1 MEQKLGGRVALVT
14 GSGRGLGRAYAMH
27 LARLGA
33 DVVVHDI
40 DAEATAVYGEGESAE
55 EVVAAI
61 RELGRRSLF
70 VEADVCS
77 SEQVGRAVERA
88 LAEVGRIDILVNNA
102 GGDIAAEGGKP
113 QPNDCLEIPERD
125 LHAVM
130 DRNLLGT
137 MNLCRA
143 VAPEMMERREGRIV
157 NISSVAGLGATTIG
171 PIYAVAKAAIIHY
184 TRCLA
189 AQLRP
194 YGINVNCISPGGT
207 LSARFLA
214 DRPELT
220 PEQLTPKSRLERL
233 GQPEDMAKVI
243 EFLVRS
249 EEHTSE
255 LQSRQYLVCRL
266 LLEKK

>member
-1 MEQKLGGRVALVT
+1 MEQKLAGRVALVT
-14 GSGRGLGRAYAMH
+14 GSGRGLGRAYALH

-40 DAEATAVYGEGESAE
+40 DASATAVYGEGKNAE
-55 EVVAAI
+55 EVVEAI
-61 RELGRRSLF
+61 RQMGRRSLF
-70 VEADVCS
+70 VAADVME
-77 SEQVGRAVERA
+77 SEPVGAAVQRVLEE
-88 LAEVGRIDILVNNA
+88 LGRIDILINNA

-125 LHAVM
+125 MHAVM
-130 DRNLLGT
+130 DRNLTGT

-143 VAPEMMERREGRIV
+143 VAPGMMERREGRIV
-157 NISSVAGLGATTIG
+157 NVASVAGLYATTTG

-194 YGINVNCISPGGT
+194 YGINVNCVSPGGT

-214 DRPELT
+214 DRPHLT
-220 PEQLTPKSRLERL
+220 PDRLAPNSRLERL
-233 GQPEDMAKVI
+233 GNPEDVAKVI
-243 EFLVRS
+243 EFLVTDLS
-249 EEHTSE
+249 DFVTGQNITVAGSP
-255 LQSRQYLVCRL
+255 
-266 LLEKK
+266 

>member
-1 MEQKLGGRVALVT
+1 MEQKLAGKVALVT
-14 GSGRGLGRAYAMH
+14 GSGRGLGRAYAVH

-33 DVVVHDI
+33 DVVVHDS
-40 DAEATAVYGEGESAE
+40 DASATAVYGEGESAE
-55 EVVAAI
+55 EIVEEI
-61 RELGRRSLF
+61 RRIGRRSF
-70 VEADVCS
+70 FVAADVRESDQVEA
-77 SEQVGRAVERA
+77 AVRRI
-88 LAEVGRIDILVNNA
+88 LAEWGRVDVLVNNA

-125 LHAVM
+125 MHAVM

-137 MNLCRA
+137 MNVCRA
-143 VAPEMMERREGRIV
+143 VSSGMMERREGRIV
-157 NISSVAGLGATTIG
+157 NVASVAGLGPTVVG

-220 PEQLTPKSRLERL
+220 PDHLAPKSRLERL
-233 GQPEDMAKVI
+233 GKPEDMAKVV
-243 EFLVRS
+243 EFLVS
-249 EEHTSE
+249 DLSDFVTGQNIKVSG
-255 LQSRQYLVCRL
+255 SP
-266 LLEKK
+266 

>member
-1 MEQKLGGRVALVT
+1 MEQKLAGRVALVT
-14 GSGRGLGRAYAMH
+14 GSGRGLGRAYALH

-40 DAEATAVYGEGESAE
+40 DASATAVYGEGKSAE
-55 EVVAAI
+55 EVVQQV
-61 RELGRRSLF
+61 RDLGRRSFF
-70 VEADVCS
+70 VAANVWESGEVES
-77 SEQVGRAVERA
+77 AVAQA
-88 LAEVGRIDILVNNA
+88 LESLGRIDIVVNNA

-130 DRNLLGT
+130 DRNLTGT
-137 MNLCRA
+137 MNVCRA
-143 VAPEMMERREGRIV
+143 VAPGMMERREGRIV
-157 NISSVAGLGATTIG
+157 NVSSVAGLGATTIG
-171 PIYAVAKAAIIHY
+171 PIYAVAKAAIISY

-207 LSARFLA
+207 LTARFLA

-220 PEQLTPKSRLERL
+220 EEQLTPKSRLERL
-233 GQPEDMAKVI
+233 GEPEDMARVV
-243 EFLVRS
+243 EFLVTDLSDFVTGQNIKVDGRP
-249 EEHTSE
+249 
-255 LQSRQYLVCRL
+255 
-266 LLEKK
+266 

>member
-1 MEQKLGGRVALVT
+1 MEQKLLGKVALVT
-14 GSGRGLGRAYAMH
+14 GSGRGLGRAYAVH

-40 DAEATAVYGEGESAE
+40 DASATAVYGEGKSAV
-55 EVVAAI
+55 EVVDEI
-61 RELGRRSLF
+61 RRMGRRSFFVAADVARSEL
-70 VEADVCS
+70 VEAAVR
-77 SEQVGRAVERA
+77 QV
-88 LAEVGRIDILVNNA
+88 LAECGQIDVLVNNA

-137 MNLCRA
+137 MNVCRA
-143 VAPEMMERREGRIV
+143 VAPAMMERREGRIV
-157 NISSVAGLGATTIG
+157 NVASVAGLGATTVG

-214 DRPELT
+214 DRP
-220 PEQLTPKSRLERL
+220 QLTPDRIATKSRLERL
-233 GQPEDMAKVI
+233 GTPEDVARVV
-243 EFLVRS
+243 EFLVTDLS
-249 EEHTSE
+249 DFVTGQNLKVDGSP
-255 LQSRQYLVCRL
+255 
-266 LLEKK
+266 